1 MKTVCLIPARGGS
14 KRIPNKNI
22 VLLKNKPLLGSA
34 IEKAK
39 KVKEIEEVWVSTESK
54 KIKEVALQYGAK
66 IIDRPEELASDTAK
80 SESVML
86 HFANQL
92 DFDNLLL
99 FECVYPL
106 TTVEDIDQLINKYNS
121 GNWDSILSLKRTTY
135 YIWKINNDGTTY
147 PSSYKLGY
155 NLRTQDYEGLYIESG
170 GLYLTSK
177 KALLKSKCYVSGK
190 IGYYILP
197 HPSFQIDTWDD
208 FKIVEAL
215 L

>member
-1 MKTVCLIPARGGS
+1 MNKFINKKLFIFSFLVHIFVILIS
-14 KRIPNKNI
+14 C
-22 VLLKNKPLLGSA
+22 
-34 IEKAK
+34 
-39 KVKEIEEVWVSTESK
+39 WVSTDSK
-54 KIKEVALQYGAK
+54 KIKAVAYQYGAMV
-66 IIDRPEELASDTAK
+66 IERPKELATDTAK

-86 HFANQL
+86 HFADNV
-92 DFDNLLL
+92 DFDNILL

-106 TTVEDIDQLINKYNS
+106 TTIDDIDQLLNKYFNE
-121 GNWDSILSLKRTTY
+121 NWDSILSLKRTTD
-135 YIWKINNDGTTY
+135 YIWKINEDGTTA
-147 PSSYKLGY
+147 PTSYKLGH

-190 IGYYILP
+190 IGYYVLP

-215 L
+215 YEDIMK